1 MVFTWVFDVWG
12 FGSISSHAFW
22 KITKEAFH
30 DTNPTP
36 RFIFFCMLY
45 ISTASKMI
53 IYMDKIQPTNHDLDQ
68 ARGGKIFLNASTI
81 AW

>member
-1 MVFTWVFDVWG
+1 
-12 FGSISSHAFW
+12 
-22 KITKEAFH
+22 
-30 DTNPTP
+30 
-36 RFIFFCMLY
+36 MLY

-68 ARGGKIFLNASTI
+68 ARGGEIFLNASTI